1 MQQQIDLTLM
11 EFVERQ
17 ILPRYADFGKS
28 HGLYHVTRVI
38 NNIIPLARKVGADI
52 NMAYV
57 IAAYHDLGMEG
68 PRAIHHI
75 TSGKILVADARLK
88 RWFSA
93 EQIKIM
99 REAVEDHRASAS
111 HAPRSIYG
119 KLVAEADRDIEPEVV
134 FTRAIEFGIEKE
146 PGKDKEWHWNRFVSH
161 MENKYSINGYIK
173 LWIPNSPNEQRL
185 KELRAII
192 ADKNRLRQQF
202 DRIWELTS
210 RQADM

>member
-1 MQQQIDLTLM
+1 M

-17 ILPRYADFGKS
+17 ILPRYTAFGTS
-28 HGLYHVTRVI
+28 HGLFHVTRVI
-38 NNIIPLARKVGADI
+38 KNIIPLARQVGADI

-75 TSGKILVADARLK
+75 TSGKILAADARLK
-88 RWFSA
+88 KWFTN
-93 EQIKIM
+93 EQITIM

-119 KLVAEADRDIEPEVV
+119 KLVAEADRDIEPDIV
-134 FTRAIEFGIEKE
+134 FTRAIEYGLEKE
-146 PGKDKEWHWNRFVSH
+146 PNKDKEWHWNRFVSH
-161 MENKYSINGYIK
+161 MESKYSINGYIK
-173 LWIPNSPNEQRL
+173 LWIPNSPNEQKL

-192 ADKNRLRQQF
+192 ADKTKLRSKF
-202 DRIWELTS
+202 EELYKLKV
-210 RQADM
+210 DK

>member
-1 MQQQIDLTLM
+1 M
-11 EFVERQ
+11 
-17 ILPRYADFGKS
+17 
-28 HGLYHVTRVI
+28 
-38 NNIIPLARKVGADI
+38 
-52 NMAYV
+52 
-57 IAAYHDLGMEG
+57 
-68 PRAIHHI
+68 
-75 TSGKILVADARLK
+75 
-88 RWFSA
+88 
-93 EQIKIM
+93 
-99 REAVEDHRASAS
+99 
-111 HAPRSIYG
+111 
-119 KLVAEADRDIEPEVV
+119 V